1 MMESSRCKGG
11 KQMKKLFGGLL
22 LLIGI
27 AICLDDIGGLLVLLL
42 TGALMVYGLK
52 RWKRATTE
60 GQKVVAVL
68 VMGAAALLLFR
79 WFPSVVGLLIGGV
92 LFYLGWKVFNGGLPI
107 SLEKVTAPRTPTNDT
122 SFDADWSAFMDKQ
135 NKQ

>member
-1 MMESSRCKGG
+1 
-11 KQMKKLFGGLL
+11 MKKLFGGLL

-68 VMGAAALLLFR
+68 VMGVAALLLFR

-92 LFYLGWKVFNGGLPI
+92 LFYLGWKVFNGGLSI

-122 SFDADWSAFMDKQ
+122 SFDADWRAFMDKQ